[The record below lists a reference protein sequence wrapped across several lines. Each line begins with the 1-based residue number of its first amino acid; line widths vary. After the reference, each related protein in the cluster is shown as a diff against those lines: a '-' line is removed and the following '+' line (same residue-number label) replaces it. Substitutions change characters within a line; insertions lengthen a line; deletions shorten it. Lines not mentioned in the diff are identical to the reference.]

1 MNTVDRD
8 SHQRKRFKELLIL
21 VDTCQASTLFFQ
33 NRCVNMIAH
42 LFHAKIGED
51 GNVVGVRTVG
61 LSEVMMLAGLAF
73 EKWQNKHKAKRL
85 EASNLSLVLHLGLRK
100 PCLDC
105 PLSWKFMI
113 LF

>member
-1 MNTVDRD
+1 
-8 SHQRKRFKELLIL
+8 
-21 VDTCQASTLFFQ
+21 
-33 NRCVNMIAH
+33 MIAH